1 MRWMPARLI
10 FLVLVLQSLRPLT
23 ADPPYLPYAPLLSIG
38 RSAWRHYEVSRFHR
52 WRTNGYSAIYQGVIV
67 PGYLEYPYQWNRWD
81 PYYTAY
87 TTRWL
92 PPIYQPPGLLFGPQ
106 AAQRFLGID
115 PSGHTLPTQRR
126 TSGPTVRQSNAET
139 RRRAER
145 MMDLGDR
152 CFSGQQFH
160 QALQHYRT
168 ASSVARDVAEPY
180 FRQGHA
186 LIALGQ
192 FDRAARIFKR
202 AVAMKPSLQRG
213 GFALTELYQNNQI
226 AKHAH
231 LETLAKAAWNHA
243 RDDDLLFLLGLFLH
257 YDGQIDRA
265 NNFFRKALE
274 LAGPRRSHLLPFLP
288 PEHPRQEGEVVVQR
302 LEI

>member
-1 MRWMPARLI
+1 MRRLPACLI
-10 FLVLVLQSLRPLT
+10 FLVLVLQSLRPLG
-23 ADPPYLPYAPLLSIG
+23 ADPPYLPYARLFSIG
-38 RSAWRHYEVSRFHR
+38 PSAWHHYEVSRFHR
-52 WRTNGYSAIYQGVIV
+52 WRTNRYSTMYQGVGV
-67 PGYLEYPYQWNRWD
+67 PGYMEFAHPWNRWGS
-81 PYYTAY
+81 YYSVY

-92 PPIYQPPGLLFGPQ
+92 PPIYQPPGLLFGPE
-106 AAQRFLGID
+106 AVQRFLGID
-115 PSGHTLPTQRR
+115 LSGHPLPNQRH
-126 TSGPTVRQSNAET
+126 TSGSTVRKSNAET

-145 MMDLGDR
+145 IMDLGDR
-152 CFSGQQFH
+152 CFSGQRYH

-192 FDRAARIFKR
+192 FDRAAGTFKR
-202 AVAMKPSLQRG
+202 AVAMRPSLQRS
-213 GFALTELYQNNQI
+213 GFALTEIYQDNKI
-226 AKHAH
+226 GKEAH
-231 LETLAKAAWNHA
+231 LEALAKAAWRHE

-257 YDGQIDRA
+257 YDGQAERA

-288 PEHPRQEGEVVVQR
+288 AEQSRQQAEAVVQR